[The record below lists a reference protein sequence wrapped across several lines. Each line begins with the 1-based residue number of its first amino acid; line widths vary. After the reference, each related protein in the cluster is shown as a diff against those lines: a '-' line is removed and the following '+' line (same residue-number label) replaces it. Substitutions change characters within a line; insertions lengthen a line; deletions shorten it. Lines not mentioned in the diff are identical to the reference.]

1 MKKRIG
7 WLVIPIVFIAIGVY
21 IYLFFNEGEN
31 IYIQRNQ
38 EFTMKVKDFANI
50 EDDIYLKYSKVSDNR
65 CKGED
70 CEREGEKL
78 AKLIVIHNPYID
90 TVELSS
96 INNDEIEINK
106 TKYKIKLIKYDTNSD
121 EITLKLLYEE
131 K

>member
-1 MKKRIG
+1 MRKRIG
-7 WLVIPIVFIAIGVY
+7 WLVIPIVFIIIGIF

-31 IYIQRNQ
+31 IYTHRNQ

-50 EDDIYLKYSKVSDNR
+50 EDEIYLKYSKESDNR
-65 CKGED
+65 CKDEN

-96 INNDEIEINK
+96 INNDEFEINK
-106 TKYKIKLIKYDTNSD
+106 TKYKIKLIKYDTYSD

>member
-31 IYIQRNQ
+31 IYIHKNQ

-65 CKGED
+65 CKEED

-106 TKYKIKLIKYDTNSD
+106 TKYKIKLIKYDTDND